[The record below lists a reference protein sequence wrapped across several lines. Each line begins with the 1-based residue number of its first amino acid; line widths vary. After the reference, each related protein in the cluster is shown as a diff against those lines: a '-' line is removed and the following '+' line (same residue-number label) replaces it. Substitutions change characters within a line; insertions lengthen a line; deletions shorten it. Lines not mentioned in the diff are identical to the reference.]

1 MYRLFVPGTLNA
13 LQSASFYGKE
23 PRDLNCSK
31 FLLQKIRKVEYE
43 ALTTTKQ
50 DIYPS
55 LIDAMH
61 FSFLSDI
68 LLGCYPPIW
77 KDRLDQLIKTVGN
90 ENIEIVLPKRNEMP
104 ECFFYWACRS
114 NLVIYPKG
122 FVAIE
127 TRKNQFFNI
136 SLKKL
141 IEGFDFLVNHAKE
154 KNIALKTIEK
164 KKRK

>member
-1 MYRLFVPGTLNA
+1 MYRLFVPGTLTA

-55 LIDAMH
+55 LIDNMH

-90 ENIEIVLPKRNEMP
+90 DQRGDLSKYR
-104 ECFFYWACRS
+104 
-114 NLVIYPKG
+114 G
-122 FVAIE
+122 
-127 TRKNQFFNI
+127 
-136 SLKKL
+136 KKL
-141 IEGFDFLVNHAKE
+141 FVICLYIYQYGRRQLLILPL
-154 KNIALKTIEK
+154 KN
-164 KKRK
+164 